1 MKTPTLLEMLKSG
14 VHFGHRTSKWHPNMA
29 PFIFTTKQNVHI
41 INLEK
46 TEEKLAEAVALVQ
59 DMAAHGKTILFI
71 GTKRQAA
78 PLIQKYAK
86 ACGMPFVT
94 KRWLGGMLTNFKH
107 IGGVARTLT
116 SLKTKRETGELKK
129 YTKKEQLEFD
139 REIERLEGI
148 VGGIEQL
155 FKMPDAVFIVDLKE
169 EKTALREAQQM
180 HVPIIAMCD
189 TNVDPR
195 SVEYPIPAN
204 DDAVK
209 SVELIVS
216 TIADAVM
223 DGKMHPVVVEAKP
236 VDAPV
241 AKADGASE
249 AAKQDRAEAVAAK

>member
-41 INLEK
+41 INLEE
-46 TEEKLAEAVALVQ
+46 TEKKLAQTVELVR
-59 DMAAHGKTILFI
+59 DMASRGKTILFI

-78 PLIQKYAK
+78 PIVEKYAK
-86 ACGMPFVT
+86 AAGMPFVT

-116 SLKTKRETGELKK
+116 KLKTQRETGELKK

-155 FKMPDAVFIVDLKE
+155 FKMPDAAFIVDLKE
-169 EKTALREAQQM
+169 EKTALREATQM
-180 HVPIIAMCD
+180 KVPIIAMCD
-189 TNVDPR
+189 TNADPR

-209 SVELIVS
+209 SIELIVG
-216 TIADAVM
+216 TIADAIM
-223 DGKMHPVVVEAKP
+223 DGKMHPVVVEKP
-236 VDAPV
+236 AALAPAATPAVV
-241 AKADGASE
+241 AQTK
-249 AAKQDRAEAVAAK
+249 